1 MVSLPISLKSAHPCR
16 HFKSCS
22 FLLFLPQIPRI
33 PPSLTHHLIT
43 LSSLLLLHDIFCL
56 FFHQRGKK
64 NTCLLAA
71 SSSPASPNLS
81 LPRYWLAEAAA
92 VLVLAVSSRWGRAV
106 PLNQCPV
113 VKEVSARKCSTRS
126 CSRQHWQL
134 SMRLSMG
141 MAWPSD
147 GWDQQWKTNKCK
159 QTICRVHTHT
169 FTYMLVCEHFT
180 LTNFYPKTLSKKVL
194 RNSIPSCDV
203 TRFPSVGTN
212 VPYISTYFHR
222 ATQLVPAQNWFKCR
236 SSG

>member
-1 MVSLPISLKSAHPCR
+1 M
-16 HFKSCS
+16 
-22 FLLFLPQIPRI
+22 
-33 PPSLTHHLIT
+33 
-43 LSSLLLLHDIFCL
+43 IFSVF

-81 LPRYWLAEAAA
+81 LPRYWLAGAAA

-169 FTYMLVCEHFT
+169 HTHSHICWFVST
-180 LTNFYPKTLSKKVL
+180 LHWQISILKPFPKKYLG
-194 RNSIPSCDV
+194 IP
-203 TRFPSVGTN
+203 
-212 VPYISTYFHR
+212 FHR
-222 ATQLVPAQNWFKCR
+222 AT
-236 SSG
+236 